1 MPVNFSMTSSSR
13 RYVISSAIFIQL
25 LMVSVVA
32 SPLADGINPLGD
44 YEKMNSDLI
53 EELENSDESKVIPV
67 IFQLNSPVTHSDELE
82 LETLGFDLIGRAPLV
97 DGGLVEGTIADVRH
111 LSNWDRVEYLELDK
125 PLDFFYLPAEWGES
139 QLPTQE

>member
-1 MPVNFSMTSSSR
+1 MPVKFSMTSSSR

-111 LSNWDRVEYLELDK
+111 LSNWDRVE
-125 PLDFFYLPAEWGES
+125 
-139 QLPTQE
+139 